1 MALFTISEYPGGP
14 PLSSQV
20 PQHPPITRQSL
31 SIGGSSLPSQ
41 AFNEATKMIR
51 MWTDTKCAFR
61 IEAPGVNPV
70 ALITDDGM
78 SAGQTEFAN
87 VFPGAKIAVITI
99 A

>member
-1 MALFTISEYPGGP
+1 
-14 PLSSQV
+14 
-20 PQHPPITRQSL
+20 
-31 SIGGSSLPSQ
+31 
-41 AFNEATKMIR
+41 MIR

-61 IEAPGVNPV
+61 IEAPGISPV

-87 VFPGAKIAVITI
+87 VDPGGKIAVIAI